1 MREIIKHKPGKAYLL
16 VLLLGILCMLYMVHY
31 FDRKILVFGILP
43 LPFFVGICFLA
54 ILAIAQLIYS
64 FKYWPYR

>member
-1 MREIIKHKPGKAYLL
+1 MREIIKHKPGRAYLV
-16 VLLLGILCMLYMVHY
+16 VLFVTIIGMLYIIRY

-43 LPFFVGICFLA
+43 LPFFAGICFLIIWA
-54 ILAIAQLIYS
+54 VAHTIYS